1 MRSLF
6 LRLWRALR
14 FHLLDWAGAKTET
27 PPMSPPAELESL
39 RRQAAALSA
48 LASKTRLEISALLK
62 HYDSWDHEARRLLHD
77 GHEDDARPLIAQMDE
92 CEQHLAFLLHEH
104 KSQQHS
110 AEAAIEWYRQ
120 ANAHWKQTLQQFKYA
135 GRLERT
141 ASRLG
146 IEPSPSGLTNSP
158 DANASEIITTTPSES
173 KESPVGMAR
182 ELLNRTPDSERITP

>member
-1 MRSLF
+1 M
-6 LRLWRALR
+6 A
-14 FHLLDWAGAKTET
+14 
-27 PPMSPPAELESL
+27 PPAELESL

-62 HYDSWDHEARRLLHD
+62 QYDTWDHEARGLLHD
-77 GHEDDARPLIAQMDE
+77 GHEDDARPFIAQMDE
-92 CEQHLAFLLHEH
+92 CEQRLAFLLREH

-120 ANAHWKQTLQQFKYA
+120 ADAQWKQTLQQFKYA

-146 IEPSPSGLTNSP
+146 FESPSPGLMDSSEANPTEVVATPSPSN
-158 DANASEIITTTPSES
+158 PSA
-173 KESPVGMAR
+173 VGIAR
-182 ELLNRTPDSERITP
+182 ELVNRTPDSERITP